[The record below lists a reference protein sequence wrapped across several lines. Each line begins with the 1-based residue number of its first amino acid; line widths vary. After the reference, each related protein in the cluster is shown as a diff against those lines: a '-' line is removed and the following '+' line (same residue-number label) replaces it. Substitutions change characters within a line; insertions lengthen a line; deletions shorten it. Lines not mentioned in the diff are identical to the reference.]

1 MNEAHLAHQIYN
13 LVDSVLYVRKNEPT
27 ARIVF
32 IHAYQTVDNIPSE
45 LAPNVKILDEAFPSI
60 TLDLVFVQGAF
71 GPPVSQGTCLF
82 IGWLT
87 WTSRLSKQL
96 ARRWIFHVVECS
108 CRVLES
114 GMGGD

>member
-32 IHAYQTVDNIPSE
+32 IHAYQTVENIPSE

-71 GPPVSQGTCLF
+71 GPPVSQRTQ
-82 IGWLT
+82 
-87 WTSRLSKQL
+87 LSQ
-96 ARRWIFHVVECS
+96 AS
-108 CRVLES
+108 
-114 GMGGD
+114 